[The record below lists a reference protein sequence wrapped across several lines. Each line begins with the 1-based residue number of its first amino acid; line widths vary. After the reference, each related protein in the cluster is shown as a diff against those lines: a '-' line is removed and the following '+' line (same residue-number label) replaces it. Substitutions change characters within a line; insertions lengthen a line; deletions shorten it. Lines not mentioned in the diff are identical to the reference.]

1 MDRVVKRSWRGQA
14 GAAMK
19 RRNVLIVEPER
30 DEGELFA
37 RALEAR
43 RNYKCYVTGK
53 EKEATTLLRDV
64 PIDLMLLDVTMA
76 TTQECTLLKRIKRD
90 HPHLLIILVA
100 TYYQRDLLHRAREH
114 EIQGYITKPI
124 KIDEFRNHI
133 EVFFQELDSRE
144 GALVD
149 DG

>member
-1 MDRVVKRSWRGQA
+1 MDGVVKRSRRGQA

-76 TTQECTLLKRIKRD
+76 TNQDCSLLKRVKRD
-90 HPHLLIILVA
+90 HPQLSIILVA
-100 TYYQRDLLHRAREH
+100 TTYQRELVQRARVH
-114 EIQGYITKPI
+114 EVQGYITKPI
-124 KIDEFRNHI
+124 RIDEFRHHI